1 MRINSRNSRTKK
13 PVKRSGMFMQQRKK
27 VCRFCA
33 DKIQEI
39 DYKDMKTVESFVKE
53 RGRIVSARSSGNC
66 AGHQRKLTH
75 AIKQARFMAL
85 VPYVRI

>member
-1 MRINSRNSRTKK
+1 MRINSRNSRTRK
-13 PVKRSGMFMQQRKK
+13 PRKRSGMFMQQRKK

-33 DKIQEI
+33 DKVKEI
-39 DYKDMKTVESFVKE
+39 DYKDLKTLESFVKE

-66 AGHQRKLTH
+66 AGHQRQLTA
-75 AIKQARFMAL
+75 AIKKARFLAL